1 MKLLRAMSAGLILGM
16 FHSGAQATPM
26 VPNFTSG
33 TVTSHTESTT
43 TITETI
49 KQTDLQTGWSYTV
62 TGTNINIPEPPKV
75 GTNYTQIDPGAPFQF
90 SETYFGP
97 GTTKETSIDRTTTIQ
112 SVTDS
117 VSVFSQ

>member
-1 MKLLRAMSAGLILGM
+1 MRLSEAIGLGLILGALHGRA
-16 FHSGAQATPM
+16 HSAPM
-26 VPNFTSG
+26 VPNFTTG

-43 TITETI
+43 TINETI
-49 KQTDLQTGWSYTV
+49 KQTDFQTGWSYTV
-62 TGTNINIPEPPKV
+62 TGTNINIPGTPAV
-75 GTNYTQIDPGAPFQF
+75 GTNYTQIDAGAPFQF

-97 GTTKETSIDRTTTIQ
+97 GKTKETAIDRTTTIQ